1 MPQPHS
7 NVHIPSSPLSSYFY
21 FSFVYYLYTT
31 MPFRNHGTIGT
42 RYETMT
48 QAWPK
53 CKTMIDDCQTAA
65 PGSNACAQAQSY
77 CNAQML
83 GPYEATGLNPYDIRE
98 PCKVKPLCYDFTDV
112 EKWYVRGRGCNWNT
126 QYAQYAQYAVCSMQ
140 YAVHGDRQSNP
151 QYVLRCWPV

>member
-1 MPQPHS
+1 
-7 NVHIPSSPLSSYFY
+7 
-21 FSFVYYLYTT
+21 

-140 YAVHGDRQSNP
+140 YAVCSMQYAVCSMQCGDLLGGAAVP
-151 QYVLRCWPV
+151 CEGVEEVGKEDTVGGVVWEGLHPE